1 MLYTFEGTVKEVME
15 TQTWDSGFKKREI
28 VITSD
33 DKFPQ
38 DVKFEFLKDSTLTLD
53 NVNVGDE
60 VIINFSIRGNEYK
73 GKYYVNLNGQTID
86 VKGTAATT
94 KTKKIETVI
103 PDHSSDDDIPF

>member
-86 VKGTAATT
+86 VKGAAATT